1 MVFNPNTMLIV
12 LLHPLSLLVF
22 TFFKTHSGW
31 PEYGQKTSRERV
43 CNSTISMGEGG
54 KNHIIFS

>member
-1 MVFNPNTMLIV
+1 MFFTSYTMLIV
-12 LLHPLSLLVF
+12 LLHTHEHLFF

-31 PEYGQKTSRERV
+31 PGVLKKKKILERV

-54 KNHIIFS
+54 KT